1 MGSDHNGYVFSLG
14 WWKCSGIKQQWRLHP
29 FVNILKPPIY
39 ILEKANIK
47 VCEIYSNLKKKS
59 FMTDKNKRPSIKSS
73 ERLRK
78 ETNILR
84 KRQNIDKDR
93 NEAFTKQGQ
102 FRKRAVMEKGLNG
115 SQKQKRS
122 WQEGR
127 MHELKSRMSR
137 WTRHQ
142 GLQSQRLSEH
152 STKGQ
157 NDAKYEER

>member
-1 MGSDHNGYVFSLG
+1 M
-14 WWKCSGIKQQWRLHP
+14 
-29 FVNILKPPIY
+29 NILKPPIY

-102 FRKRAVMEKGLNG
+102 FRKRAVIEKGLNG

-127 MHELKSRMSR
+127 MHELKSRMNR
-137 WTRHQ
+137 
-142 GLQSQRLSEH
+142 
-152 STKGQ
+152 
-157 NDAKYEER
+157 